1 LPPTFKLPPNII
13 QLNPKDKILIQKA
26 AACLR
31 EAFLGSTFTA
41 GAPIMTETY
50 YGKQSVDQPLD
61 ESTATDVG
69 LGVFNNWLMNFTLHR
84 NLPFGGVFVYVEDA
98 IKQKG
103 RRSSKNMVVSSVA
116 VSIPPNSLGWD
127 VYKDYEPSVWGLS
140 CCPWNCSSVGLPPPT
155 VLCDCCYGSAERL
168 RAIDKADVEMRHRVT
183 ADKKYW
189 YLHALGTTPRLQK
202 KGKASELVR
211 VLSHLADLENVPMYV
226 ESGSH
231 LNSLFYLK
239 RGFIKK
245 ETIHAYPFSTSRALL
260 RLPNNCSSSVQSAD
274 ISIGNA
280 KDTI

>member
-1 LPPTFKLPPNII
+1 LACELTDVVAHGQRTLTLSVAGGPEVIHLSDVPCVDLVRKQGLLPRVEG
-13 QLNPKDKILIQKA
+13 
-26 AACLR
+26 AAC
-31 EAFLGSTFTA
+31 A
-41 GAPIMTETY
+41 
-50 YGKQSVDQPLD
+50 
-61 ESTATDVG
+61 
-69 LGVFNNWLMNFTLHR
+69 
-84 NLPFGGVFVYVEDA
+84 
-98 IKQKG
+98 
-103 RRSSKNMVVSSVA
+103 
-116 VSIPPNSLGWD
+116 
-127 VYKDYEPSVWGLS
+127 
-140 CCPWNCSSVGLPPPT
+140 
-155 VLCDCCYGSAERL
+155 GSAERL
-168 RAIDKADVEMRHRVT
+168 RAIDKADVEMRHIVT